1 MKFYLDTSVVMP
13 MLVQEPGSEAVD
25 GLIEQLAE
33 APILSSF
40 VVGETAS
47 LIARLV
53 RMEKLTAADARER
66 LASLDRW
73 ILLDAVV
80 IETEPADIRLAGLFV
95 RRFELGLRMSDA
107 IHIATTQRLD
117 ATLATLD
124 VRLAGAA
131 AAVDVA
137 VRLPG

>member
-1 MKFYLDTSVVMP
+1 MKFYLDASVVVP
-13 MLVQEPGSEAVD
+13 MLVQEPGSESVD
-25 GLIEQLAE
+25 HLIEQHSE
-33 APILSSF
+33 PPILSSF

-47 LIARLV
+47 VIARLV

-73 ILLDAVV
+73 ILLDAIV

-95 RRFELGLRMSDA
+95 RRFELGLRMPDA
-107 IHIATTQRLD
+107 IHIATAQRLD

-131 AAVDVA
+131 SAMDVA
-137 VRLPG
+137 VTVPG